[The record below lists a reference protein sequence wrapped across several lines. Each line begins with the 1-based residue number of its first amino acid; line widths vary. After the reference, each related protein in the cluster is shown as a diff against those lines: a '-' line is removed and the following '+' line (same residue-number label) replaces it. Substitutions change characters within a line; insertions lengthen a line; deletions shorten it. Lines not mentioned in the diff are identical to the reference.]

1 MCAAMLLVCLTL
13 MVSFLSA
20 EGQTHNGTFVV
31 TAPKEARIGTPY
43 IVSVI
48 MTEPRS
54 DTLTG
59 KLEIVSSDSVKTKDV
74 YFDIASTENKK
85 DVSITFMAGELD
97 PGSCRLK
104 FEMTIRGKLLKDS
117 IEINLVND
125 GGLILV
131 QTDKA
136 IYKKSQTV
144 KMRVVILNADLM
156 PVNKKMEITIV
167 DPDSNKVQKF
177 ADYSNDTGVI
187 TVEYDISND
196 PKMGD
201 WKIQVQPSDGMG
213 SGTERNFTVDAYVLP
228 RFSVEVKPSVP
239 FVYVKDFSSI
249 DIEVEGIYTY
259 GEGVHGSASI
269 ECKLQDTTFN
279 KRAKLVDGKAMFTIT
294 TAEIGDPQN
303 LRQKLCSGYWCWNR
317 GEQSFPLKIKAEV
330 TEDETD
336 EEQGTETSINFYT
349 EPVAMEL
356 VNKKEYRKNM
366 DYTVYI
372 HITDPSGAPLL
383 KTERSKFYLNVTIK
397 DQMNSAVI
405 FQQDQANLPTDMDDI
420 IMPFTTSTTTKYSL
434 IIKAVLYDM
443 SGNQVLKLNE
453 YVTEYNSYG
462 DAGVQISLMNS
473 QNKADG
479 VRSATMVYDLGDTM
493 HVRTSGYSGK
503 AGFKTDLFLFLF
515 SKGKLIRSF
524 EVSPESV
531 TEILIEQDMGLAPSA
546 SLLLYAVSNENEL
559 VADEMKI
566 MVSGLIKNQMTMEY
580 SVKRQRVG
588 RDVTLSVTSDPN
600 SFIFLA
606 AIDKGSQL
614 LKAPNDI
621 TSQQVKEG
629 IMEYDTREERDGSD
643 SYPGPIMFRRK
654 RFAIENF
661 YQGISANE
669 ILETVGIVYMTDAHV
684 AETNDGGNLYLY
696 QYDDAAAVMPN
707 KVQGEQ
713 IQSDLSNKVRN
724 LFPESWI
731 WLNDVAGSDGKYEN
745 MFTLPDTITAWTT
758 RGFAISPT
766 NGLGIAKNVQ
776 VEGFKQFFVVVSLPA
791 LAVREDKIEVK
802 LVVFNYFMAQKNV
815 RVTLKQS
822 QDYMIF
828 RDSSNTT
835 QSSNSDFTDTVQVPA
850 GLSKGINVFI
860 KPTTIGNIMIR
871 VEATSGTQVTDVTD
885 IVEKIISVDPEGKT
899 KYGGVQQLF
908 EAQSTLQTLLVNP
921 EFPSDFVPD
930 SRKIT
935 VSVTGDI
942 FGQSL
947 QNLDSMIRA
956 PFGCGEQNMIS
967 LVPNIYAMYYME
979 AVNNV
984 KPEIEQKAEKNMQQG
999 YQRELNYKHPNGG
1012 FSAFGVS
1019 DDSFSTWL
1027 TAFVMKSFA
1036 QASKFIFIDD
1046 KVLLEAKDAIMSQS
1060 NRDGSFNEPGNVI
1073 HKDMMTGTS
1082 GGPMLTAYVYIAFKE
1097 TQNAGNAIPNNFDA
1111 SLTLQYL
1118 ENFYKN
1124 TPGLTAFQRAVL
1136 AYCFALGD
1144 SQEQLSNVL
1153 VDLNGVSTISDDGDL
1168 RCWCDL
1174 RKKEVGNQKMY
1185 STYDVKPSAIET
1197 AAYVLLTHVIKGDM
1211 TSGRPIAKW
1220 MISQINGKGGYLST
1234 QDTVMGLQALS
1245 SYAEKL
1251 SSGQKAATVT
1261 FKSLGQQDVTF
1272 TIDNDNA
1279 ILLQSKSMLN
1289 VDNIASNGITIE
1301 VQGAG
1306 NIVAAVNWEYN
1317 INVAGNFPDLHV
1329 QATSYTIDY
1338 NNILIEACVWY
1349 DGFGD
1354 NGMGMMYVDLPTGY
1368 HCTNMEALQKDPRVQ
1383 RVEFSGKTLSFY
1395 FNQLSKSKTCLDV
1408 KAMWD
1413 YIVLETKPSFVTGQ
1427 FYYQP
1432 EKQSMTS
1439 YSLSTDKRTGT
1450 ASGISVSYFLF
1461 MILIAGSSLAYF

>member
-1 MCAAMLLVCLTL
+1 MLLVCLTL

-20 EGQTHNGTFVV
+20 EGQTHNGTFIV
-31 TAPKEARIGTPY
+31 TAPKEARIGIPY

-59 KLEIVSSDSVKTKDV
+59 KFVIESSDSITTKIIL
-74 YFDIASTENKK
+74 FDIASTENKK
-85 DVSITFMAGELD
+85 DVSTTFLASELN
-97 PGSCRLK
+97 PGTYRLK

-117 IEINLVND
+117 TEIRIVND

-156 PVNKKMEITIV
+156 PVNKKMDITIV

-177 ADYSNDTGVI
+177 ADYSNYTGVI
-187 TVEYDISND
+187 TVEYEISND

-213 SGTERNFTVDAYVLP
+213 IGTERNFTVDAYVLP
-228 RFSVEVKPSVP
+228 RFSVEVKPLVP
-239 FVYVKDFSSI
+239 FVYVADFSSI

-279 KRAKLVDGKAMFTIT
+279 KRAQLVDGKAVFTIT
-294 TAEIGDPQN
+294 TTEIGDPKN
-303 LRQKLCSGYWCWNR
+303 LRQKLCRSFWCWNQ
-317 GEQSFPLKIKAEV
+317 GQQSFPLKIKAEV

-336 EEQGTETSINFYT
+336 EKQGMETSINFYT

-372 HITDPSGAPLL
+372 HITDPSGGPLL
-383 KTERSKFYLNVTIK
+383 KTERSKFYLNVTITE
-397 DQMNSAVI
+397 QMKYAVI
-405 FQQDQANLPTDMDDI
+405 FQQERANLPTDMDDI
-420 IMPFTTSTTTKYSL
+420 IMPFTTSTITKYAL
-434 IIKAVLYDM
+434 IINAVLYDM
-443 SGNQVLKLNE
+443 SGKQVLKLNE

-473 QNKADG
+473 QNKA
-479 VRSATMVYDLGDTM
+479 VYDVGDTM
-493 HVRTSGYSGK
+493 HVSTSGYSGK

-515 SKGKLIRSF
+515 SKGKLIRSY
-524 EVSPESV
+524 EVSPGTV
-531 TEILIEQDMGLAPSA
+531 TDILIEQNMGLAPSA
-546 SLLLYAVSNENEL
+546 SLLLYAISNENEL
-559 VADEMKI
+559 VADEMQI
-566 MVSGLIKNQMTMEY
+566 MVSGLLKNQMTMEY
-580 SVKRQRVG
+580 SVKRQKVG

-600 SFIFLA
+600 SFIFLV

-621 TSQQVKEG
+621 TFQQVKEG
-629 IMEYDTREERDGSD
+629 IMEFDTREERDGNSP
-643 SYPGPIMFRRK
+643 YPGPIMFRKK
-654 RFAIENF
+654 RFAVENF
-661 YQGISANE
+661 YRGISANE

-684 AETNDGGNLYLY
+684 AETNDDYIMYDMVQEAAGIPNL
-696 QYDDAAAVMPN
+696 AN
-707 KVQGEQ
+707 KVNDEK
-713 IQSDLSNKVRN
+713 IPTESESSNNVRKN
-724 LFPESWI
+724 FPESWI
-731 WLNDVAGSDGKYEN
+731 WLNEVTGSDGKYEN

-766 NGLGIAKNVQ
+766 NGLGIATNVQ

-802 LVVFNYFMAQKNV
+802 LVVFNYFLAQKNV

-835 QSSNSDFTDTVQVPA
+835 QSLNSDFTDTVQVPA

-860 KPTTIGNIMIR
+860 KPTTIGNVMIR

-885 IVEKIISVDPEGKT
+885 IVEKIVSVDPEGKT
-899 KYGGVQQLF
+899 KYGGVQELF
-908 EAQSTLQTLLVNP
+908 AAQSTLQTLLVNP

-947 QNLDSMIRA
+947 QNLDSMIRT
-956 PFGCGEQNMIS
+956 PYGCGEQNMIS
-967 LVPNIYAMYYME
+967 LVPNIYAMSYME

-984 KPEIEQKAEKNMQQG
+984 KPEIEQKAKKNMQQG
-999 YQRELNYKHPNGG
+999 YQRELNYKHQNGG
-1012 FSAFGVS
+1012 FSAFGES

-1046 KVLLEAKDAIMSQS
+1046 KVLVEAKDAIMSQS

-1118 ENFYKN
+1118 ENFYQN

-1136 AYCFALGD
+1136 AYCFALGN
-1144 SQEQLSNVL
+1144 SQQLSNVL

-1174 RKKEVGNQKMY
+1174 RKKQVGNQKMY

-1197 AAYVLLTHVIKGDM
+1197 ASYVLLTHVIKGDM

-1245 SYAEKL
+1245 SYAEQL

-1279 ILLQSKSMLN
+1279 ILLQSKNMLN
-1289 VDNIASNGITIE
+1289 IDDIASNGITIE

-1338 NNILIEACVWY
+1338 YNIFIEACVWY

-1368 HCTNMEALQKDPRVQ
+1368 HCTNMEVLQRDPRVQ

-1439 YSLSTDKRTGT
+1439 YSLSTDRRTGT

-1461 MILIAGSSLAYF
+1461 MIVIAGSILAYF

>member
-1 MCAAMLLVCLTL
+1 MTQTYSYGEYITVINSRHILPNTASCFVCL
-13 MVSFLSA
+13 
-20 EGQTHNGTFVV
+20 
-31 TAPKEARIGTPY
+31 
-43 IVSVI
+43 
-48 MTEPRS
+48 
-54 DTLTG
+54 
-59 KLEIVSSDSVKTKDV
+59 
-74 YFDIASTENKK
+74 
-85 DVSITFMAGELD
+85 
-97 PGSCRLK
+97 
-104 FEMTIRGKLLKDS
+104 
-117 IEINLVND
+117 
-125 GGLILV
+125 
-131 QTDKA
+131 
-136 IYKKSQTV
+136 
-144 KMRVVILNADLM
+144 
-156 PVNKKMEITIV
+156 
-167 DPDSNKVQKF
+167 
-177 ADYSNDTGVI
+177 
-187 TVEYDISND
+187 
-196 PKMGD
+196 
-201 WKIQVQPSDGMG
+201 
-213 SGTERNFTVDAYVLP
+213 
-228 RFSVEVKPSVP
+228 
-239 FVYVKDFSSI
+239 
-249 DIEVEGIYTY
+249 
-259 GEGVHGSASI
+259 
-269 ECKLQDTTFN
+269 
-279 KRAKLVDGKAMFTIT
+279 
-294 TAEIGDPQN
+294 
-303 LRQKLCSGYWCWNR
+303 
-317 GEQSFPLKIKAEV
+317 
-330 TEDETD
+330 
-336 EEQGTETSINFYT
+336 
-349 EPVAMEL
+349 
-356 VNKKEYRKNM
+356 
-366 DYTVYI
+366 
-372 HITDPSGAPLL
+372 
-383 KTERSKFYLNVTIK
+383 
-397 DQMNSAVI
+397 
-405 FQQDQANLPTDMDDI
+405 
-420 IMPFTTSTTTKYSL
+420 SL
-434 IIKAVLYDM
+434 IKSYELAKRHCLLQRLIGGNVKAW
-443 SGNQVLKLNE
+443 
-453 YVTEYNSYG
+453 
-462 DAGVQISLMNS
+462 
-473 QNKADG
+473 
-479 VRSATMVYDLGDTM
+479 VYDLGDTM

-580 SVKRQRVG
+580 SVKRQMVG

-629 IMEYDTREERDGSD
+629 IMEFDTREERDGSD
-643 SYPGPIMFRRK
+643 PYPGPIMFRRK

-684 AETNDGGNLYLY
+684 AETNDDYGEIMFAMPGGAL
-696 QYDDAAAVMPN
+696 DAVQRN
-707 KVQGEQ
+707 DKVGNIPVE
-713 IQSDLSNKVRN
+713 SDSSDKVRKN
-724 LFPESWI
+724 FPESWI
-731 WLNDVAGSDGKYEN
+731 WLNDVTGSDGKYEN

-942 FGQSL
+942 LGQSL
-947 QNLDSMIRA
+947 QNLGSMIRA

-967 LVPNIYAMYYME
+967 LVPNIYAMSYME

-984 KPEIEQKAEKNMQQG
+984 KPEIKQKAEKNMQQG

-1153 VDLNGVSTISDDGDL
+1153 VDLNDVSTISDDGDL

-1279 ILLQSKSMLN
+1279 ILLQSKSMLH

>member
-1 MCAAMLLVCLTL
+1 MLLVCLTL

-20 EGQTHNGTFVV
+20 EGQTHNGTFIV
-31 TAPKEARIGTPY
+31 TAPKEARIGIPY

-59 KLEIVSSDSVKTKDV
+59 KFVIESSDSITTKIIL
-74 YFDIASTENKK
+74 FDIASTENKK
-85 DVSITFMAGELD
+85 DVSTTFLASELN
-97 PGSCRLK
+97 PGTYRLK

-117 IEINLVND
+117 TEIRIVND

-156 PVNKKMEITIV
+156 PVNKKMDITIV

-177 ADYSNDTGVI
+177 ADYSNYTGVI
-187 TVEYDISND
+187 TVEYEISND

-213 SGTERNFTVDAYVLP
+213 IGTERNFTVDAYVLP
-228 RFSVEVKPSVP
+228 RFSVEVKPLVP
-239 FVYVKDFSSI
+239 FVYVADFSSI

-279 KRAKLVDGKAMFTIT
+279 KRAQLVDGKAVFTIT
-294 TAEIGDPQN
+294 TTEIGDPKN
-303 LRQKLCSGYWCWNR
+303 LRQKLCRSFWCWNQ
-317 GEQSFPLKIKAEV
+317 GQQSFPLKIKAEV

-336 EEQGTETSINFYT
+336 EKQGMETSINFYT

-372 HITDPSGAPLL
+372 HITDPSGGPLL
-383 KTERSKFYLNVTIK
+383 KTERSKFYLNVTITE
-397 DQMNSAVI
+397 QMKYAVI
-405 FQQDQANLPTDMDDI
+405 FQQERANLPTDMDDI
-420 IMPFTTSTTTKYSL
+420 IMPFTTSTITKYAL
-434 IIKAVLYDM
+434 IINAVLYDM
-443 SGNQVLKLNE
+443 SGKQVLKLNE

-479 VRSATMVYDLGDTM
+479 VRSATMVYDVGDTM
-493 HVRTSGYSGK
+493 HVSTSGYSGK

-515 SKGKLIRSF
+515 SKGKLIRSY
-524 EVSPESV
+524 EVSPGTV
-531 TEILIEQDMGLAPSA
+531 TDILIEQNMGLAPSA
-546 SLLLYAVSNENEL
+546 SLLLYAISNENEL
-559 VADEMKI
+559 VADEMQI
-566 MVSGLIKNQMTMEY
+566 MVSGLLKNQMTMEY
-580 SVKRQRVG
+580 SVKRQKVG

-600 SFIFLA
+600 SFIFLV

-621 TSQQVKEG
+621 TFQQVKEG
-629 IMEYDTREERDGSD
+629 IMEFDTREERDGNSP
-643 SYPGPIMFRRK
+643 YPGPIMFRKK
-654 RFAIENF
+654 RFAVENF
-661 YQGISANE
+661 YRGISANE

-684 AETNDGGNLYLY
+684 AETNDDLNEIMFAKPGIAPIQRNDKEGNIP
-696 QYDDAAAVMPN
+696 VES
-707 KVQGEQ
+707 V
-713 IQSDLSNKVRN
+713 STNKVRKN
-724 LFPESWI
+724 FPESWI
-731 WLNDVAGSDGKYEN
+731 WLNDVTGSDGKYEN

-766 NGLGIAKNVQ
+766 NGLGIATNVQ

-802 LVVFNYFMAQKNV
+802 LVVFNYFLAQKNV

-835 QSSNSDFTDTVQVPA
+835 QSLNSDFTDTVQVPA

-860 KPTTIGNIMIR
+860 KPTTIGNVMIR

-885 IVEKIISVDPEGKT
+885 IVEKIVSVDPEGKT
-899 KYGGVQQLF
+899 KYGGVQELF
-908 EAQSTLQTLLVNP
+908 AAQSTLQTLLVNP

-947 QNLDSMIRA
+947 QNLDSMIRT
-956 PFGCGEQNMIS
+956 PYGCGEQNMIS
-967 LVPNIYAMYYME
+967 LVPNIYAMSYME

-984 KPEIEQKAEKNMQQG
+984 KPEIEQKAKKNMQQG
-999 YQRELNYKHPNGG
+999 YQRELNYKHQNGG
-1012 FSAFGVS
+1012 FSAFGES

-1046 KVLLEAKDAIMSQS
+1046 KVLVEAKDAIMSQS

-1118 ENFYKN
+1118 ENFYQN

-1136 AYCFALGD
+1136 AYCFALGN
-1144 SQEQLSNVL
+1144 SQQLSNVL

-1174 RKKEVGNQKMY
+1174 RKKQVGNQKMY

-1197 AAYVLLTHVIKGDM
+1197 ASYVLLTHVIKGDM

-1245 SYAEKL
+1245 SYAEQL

-1279 ILLQSKSMLN
+1279 ILLQSKNMLN
-1289 VDNIASNGITIE
+1289 IDDIASNGITIE

-1338 NNILIEACVWY
+1338 YNIFIEACVWY

-1368 HCTNMEALQKDPRVQ
+1368 HCTNMEVLQRDPRVQ

-1439 YSLSTDKRTGT
+1439 YSLSTDRRTGT

-1461 MILIAGSSLAYF
+1461 MIVIAGSILAYF